1 MKIAMMKNIFKLFS
15 KKGGEEKK
23 PLNLYQYKFLRY
35 KTARREKYP
44 LRLSEVETP
53 AVKGLISVV
62 LPVYNGAD
70 LVAQSIDSVLAQTWT
85 NFELIVINDGSTDG
99 TLEILNQYQAAD
111 SRVVV
116 VDQEN
121 RRIPRTLSRG
131 FEMARGEFFTWTSA
145 DNIMHPQFLEK
156 MAGELQAHPDWDM
169 VYANMRLINAEG
181 KLYKGH
187 GWFETPLRSGN
198 VMLPTNAFE
207 LNTYANNTI
216 AAAFMY
222 RSTAAD
228 VAGDYSRFKHT
239 LEDYD
244 YWMRINSLCELRH
257 ADFSEPI
264 YDYRWHDG
272 SLTAKDAELGIT
284 KNRYKL
290 MVLDD
295 FRRDFYLSPL
305 LWYLDS
311 DEEGQAVAAEFRQV
325 LETAGHV
332 VLEKEDFSHL
342 FFGRETHRL
351 CYVSFGKNFES
362 VNLPKGTQK
371 VSVMPGTE
379 RVEGFD
385 IYITRGDGE
394 LPRLHDHAGWFRLKS
409 ARDMF
414 AFLDAK
420 VKNALLYRME
430 EIIETEKKF
439 EKKLSVILCTHKNSE
454 CLKECLQALCSQSAA
469 AEDYEII
476 FVNNN
481 FSDTTIKE
489 LVFEIRAQ
497 YPQAEVNYI
506 TAPVGGLS
514 YARNVG
520 LWEARGEFLLY
531 VDDDAIADCELVKET
546 IACAEAHPE
555 AGVIGGQILL
565 VPPEPAPEVLTDEV
579 RPLWSE
585 LVIAGENYREA
596 KNYGEFPYGAN
607 FGVRTQSLMQVGG
620 FRCTYGRIGN
630 NYGGGEETQVC
641 FMMEQIHQK
650 VGLNPR
656 AKVEHK
662 VDAAR
667 FTSEHIEKTA
677 YAGLMTQYQMRKD
690 LYAPLDWTDHYLT
703 AQAKACAGECAK
715 LEKGSPQYLQK
726 DAQRRAYEEILKKRG
741 EDYNFLASGQDG
753 IV

>member
-1 MKIAMMKNIFKLFS
+1 MMKNLFKLFS
-15 KKGGEEKK
+15 KKSGEEKK

-44 LRLSEVETP
+44 LTLSEVETP
-53 AVKGLISVV
+53 AEKGLISVV

-85 NFELIVINDGSTDG
+85 NFELIAINDGSTDG
-99 TLEILNQYQAAD
+99 TLEILKQYQAAD

-181 KLYKGH
+181 KIYKGH
-187 GWFETPLRSGN
+187 GWFEVPLRSGN
-198 VMLPTNAFE
+198 VILPANAFE

-222 RSTAAD
+222 RSAAAD

-244 YWMRINSLCELRH
+244 YWMRINSLCELKH
-257 ADFSEPI
+257 VDFSEPV

-311 DEEGQAVAAEFRQV
+311 DEEGQEFAAEFRQV
-325 LETAGHV
+325 LETAGHI

-351 CYVSFGKNFES
+351 CYVSFGKTAES
-362 VNLPKGTQK
+362 VNLPKGAQK

-385 IYITRGDGE
+385 IYITRGAGE
-394 LPRLHDHAGWFRLKS
+394 LPRLHDHAGWFRMEN

-430 EIIETEKKF
+430 EIIETEKTF
-439 EKKLSVILCTHKNSE
+439 EKKLSVILCTHKNSKR
-454 CLKECLQALCSQSAA
+454 LKECLQALCSQSAA
-469 AEDYEII
+469 AEDYEIV

-481 FSDTTIKE
+481 FSDTSIKE

-497 YPQAEVNYI
+497 YPQAELNYI

-531 VDDDAIADCELVKET
+531 VDDDAIADNNLIKET

-656 AKVEHK
+656 AKVAHK

-690 LYAPLDWTDHYLT
+690 LYAPLDWTDHYLEG
-703 AQAKACAGECAK
+703 QAKACAAECAK
-715 LEKGSPQYLQK
+715 WEKGSPQYLQK

-741 EDYNFLASGQDG
+741 EDYNFLARGQDE